1 MSKEGYKV
9 QTEQY
14 SHLFHI
20 LINFKIIINLSL
32 VSSKINR
39 NTSVKR
45 TDSQSITIHQKA
57 HTCFPTSPKTHQ
69 QLYKTVSMHPK
80 NLKSSCNIPKATLW
94 SFDLN
99 KKQKHSKMRRSVCP
113 ASPVISYLR
122 QEGQEQENITSSCFN
137 SLYHLA
143 FLLLF

>member
-9 QTEQY
+9 QIEQY

-20 LINFKIIINLSL
+20 LINFKIIIINLSL

-45 TDSQSITIHQKA
+45 TDSQNITIHQKA
-57 HTCFPTSPKTHQ
+57 HTCFPTSPKTYQ
-69 QLYKTVSMHPK
+69 QLYKTVSMHPE
-80 NLKSSCNIPKATLW
+80 NLKSSCEVTLW
-94 SFDLN
+94 SFDVN

-113 ASPVISYLR
+113 ASPVISVISAVR
-122 QEGQEQENITSSCFN
+122 QEGQEQ
-137 SLYHLA
+137 
-143 FLLLF
+143 